1 MFPPQGEMAQGCLLT
16 SGVEVGVGVGG
27 SAENLF
33 QEPLIS
39 KLSWEAVAALAV
51 GRMGRSGGGGC
62 TQLCV
67 LKPPSVKFCH
77 CPSLRLET
85 SCTEALFSA

>member
-51 GRMGRSGGGGC
+51 WDAVGEVGVPN
-62 TQLCV
+62 CV
-67 LKPPSVKFCH
+67 S
-77 CPSLRLET
+77 
-85 SCTEALFSA
+85 